1 MLGIQIF
8 TVSLAGYLIGSIS
21 FAVLICKR
29 LGVNIFDVGSGNAGA
44 TNVKRVLGAK
54 WGNTVFALDVLKG
67 IFAAGWPMVW
77 MLWLSCGTADGADA
91 MDPDFAKSVG
101 LRLAIIGLVAA
112 IFGHS
117 YSIFLKFRGGK
128 GVATTM
134 GGLSAV
140 MPSVLFIGLFVWVI
154 TYYKSRVVAIASI
167 LFALSLPISA
177 YFFYSNQSSSDPR
190 FVLAILL
197 SILIILRHRSNILRL
212 LSGQENSFK
221 K

>member
-8 TVSLAGYLIGSIS
+8 IVSLVGYFIGSIS

-67 IFAAGWPMVW
+67 ILAAGWPMVW
-77 MLWLSCGTADGADA
+77 MLWLSCGTAVGADA

-134 GGLSAV
+134 GGLVAV
-140 MPSVLFIGLFVWVI
+140 MPPVLFIGLFVWII

-177 YFFYSNQSSSDPR
+177 FFFYGNHSSSDPR

-197 SILIILRHRSNILRL
+197 SILIILRHRSNIARL

>member
-8 TVSLAGYLIGSIS
+8 IVSLVGYLIGSIS

-29 LGVNIFDVGSGNAGA
+29 SGVNIFDVGSGNAGA
-44 TNVKRVLGAK
+44 TNVKRALGAK

-67 IFAAGWPMVW
+67 ILAAGWPMVCV
-77 MLWLSCGTADGADA
+77 LWLSCGTAVGADA

-101 LRLAIIGLVAA
+101 LRLGIIGLVAA

-134 GGLSAV
+134 GGLAAV
-140 MPSVLFIGLFVWVI
+140 MPPVLFIGLFAWVI
-154 TYYKSRVVAIASI
+154 TYYSSRVVAIASI

-177 YFFYSNQSSSDPR
+177 YIFYGNQSSSDPR
-190 FVLAILL
+190 FVLALL
-197 SILIILRHRSNILRL
+197 LCILIILRHRSNIARL
-212 LSGQENSFK
+212 LSGQENSFRK
-221 K
+221 

>member
-8 TVSLAGYLIGSIS
+8 IVSLAGYLIGSVS

-67 IFAAGWPMVW
+67 ILAAGWPMVW

-134 GGLSAV
+134 GGLAAV
-140 MPSVLFIGLFVWVI
+140 MPPVLFIGLFVWII

-197 SILIILRHRSNILRL
+197 SILVILRHRSNITRL

>member
-8 TVSLAGYLIGSIS
+8 LVFLVGYLIGSVNFS
-21 FAVLICKR
+21 VLICKR

-67 IFAAGWPMVW
+67 TLAAGWPILW
-77 MLWLSCGTADGADA
+77 LLWLSCGTADGMDA
-91 MDPDFAKSVG
+91 MNPDFAKSAG
-101 LRLAIIGLVAA
+101 LRLGIIGLVAA

-134 GGLSAV
+134 GGLAAV
-140 MPSVLFIGLFVWVI
+140 MPSVLFIGLFVWI
-154 TYYKSRVVAIASI
+154 ISYYTSRVVAIASI
-167 LFALSLPISA
+167 FFALSLPISA
-177 YFFYSNQSSSDPR
+177 YFFYGSQSSSDPR
-190 FVLAILL
+190 FVLALL
-197 SILIILRHRSNILRL
+197 LAVLIILRHRSNIARL
-212 LSGQENSFK
+212 LSGQENSFRK
-221 K
+221 

>member
-1 MLGIQIF
+1 MLSIQIF
-8 TVSLAGYLIGSIS
+8 IVSLAGYLIGSIS

-67 IFAAGWPMVW
+67 ILAAGWPMVW
-77 MLWLSCGTADGADA
+77 MLWLSCGAADGADA

-134 GGLSAV
+134 GGLAAV
-140 MPSVLFIGLFVWVI
+140 MPPVLFIGLFVWII

-177 YFFYSNQSSSDPR
+177 YFFYGNQSSSDPR

-197 SILIILRHRSNILRL
+197 SILIILRHRSNIARL